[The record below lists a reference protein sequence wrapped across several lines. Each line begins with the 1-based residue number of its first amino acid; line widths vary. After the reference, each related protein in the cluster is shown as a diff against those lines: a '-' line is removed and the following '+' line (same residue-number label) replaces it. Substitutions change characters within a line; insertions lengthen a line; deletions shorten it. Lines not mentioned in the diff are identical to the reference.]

1 MKLSASVLLLV
12 LFASSLLAQDS
23 QIKWWNPVENDFKVI
38 EGQAWPAEVAGFYER
53 LPKEAETKVRKRLWD
68 LSKNAAGLLIRF
80 RSNAPEI
87 SVRYQVKGAKSMPH
101 MPATGVSGVDL
112 YAKDDDGKWLWN
124 KGFYSFRDTV
134 RYNFKNINTNNQR
147 HEEGKEYQLYLPPYN
162 SISWLEIG
170 VPSESSFTPTPLR
183 QEKPI
188 VVYGTSIAQGACAS
202 RPGMTWTSILQRKLD
217 RPLINLAFS
226 GNGRLESEMI
236 DYLTDIDAKIYIL
249 DCLPNLGPTKDRSL
263 ENVFDRIISS
273 VRTLK
278 SKRPTVPILLT
289 EHGGYSDGATNMARQ
304 KTVTDLNNV
313 LRKAFLQ
320 LKKEGFQ
327 GLHILPIGEIGLS
340 NDSFVDGTH
349 PSDLGMVEYASAYE
363 NKLRFILNERQ
374 GEYHTTIPVT
384 QAREPDMYSWEQRH
398 QEILKI
404 NKTTSNNIAFFGNS
418 IIHYWGGK
426 PDAPIKRNEA
436 SWAANFE
443 RLGVQNFGF
452 GWDRIE
458 NALWRIYH
466 DALDDFDGD
475 QVAIMMGTNNLGL
488 NTDMEIVE
496 GLKHLVMAIQSRKP
510 NVSVLLLGILPRRNQ
525 EERIL
530 NLNKMIAQTAMISG
544 VDYQDAGDVLLHEE
558 KINETLFIDGLHPN
572 SKGYE
577 LLGKEMAKYLIK

>member
-1 MKLSASVLLLV
+1 MKLSY
-12 LFASSLLAQDS
+12 SLLILLFSYSLVAQES
-23 QIKWWNPVENDFKVI
+23 QIKWWNPTENDFKVI
-38 EGQAWPAEVAGFYER
+38 EGQAWPDEVADFYDR
-53 LPKEAETKVRKRLWD
+53 LPKEAETVVRKRLWD

-80 RSNAPEI
+80 RSNASEI
-87 SVRYQVKGAKSMPH
+87 SVRYKVKGAKSMPH

-112 YAKDDDGKWLWN
+112 YSKDDDGKWLWN

-147 HEEGKEYQLYLPPYN
+147 HDEGKEYQLYLPPYN

-170 VPSESSFTPTPLR
+170 VPSESHFTPTPLR

-188 VVYGTSIAQGACAS
+188 AVYGTSIAQGACAS

-263 ENVFDRIISS
+263 ENVYDRIIAS

-289 EHGGYSDGATNMARQ
+289 EHGGYSDGATNMSRQ
-304 KTVTDLNNV
+304 KTFTDLNNV

-320 LKKEGFQ
+320 LQKEGFQ
-327 GLHILPIGEIGLS
+327 DLHILPIGEIGLS
-340 NDSFVDGTH
+340 IDSFVDGTH

-363 NKLRFILNERQ
+363 NKLRFILNEPL
-374 GEYHTTIPVT
+374 GGYITTIPVT
-384 QAREPDMYSWEQRH
+384 QAREPDLYNWEKRH
-398 QEILKI
+398 QDLLVL
-404 NKTTSNNIAFFGNS
+404 NKNQRSDIAFFGNS

-426 PDAPIKRNEA
+426 PVAPIKRNEA
-436 SWAANFE
+436 SWATHFE

-475 QVAIMMGTNNLGL
+475 QVVIMMGSNNLGL
-488 NTDMEIVE
+488 NTDIEIIE
-496 GLKHLVMAIQSRKP
+496 GLKQLVVAIQSRKP

-530 NLNKMIAQTAMISG
+530 NLNKMIGQIGMITS
-544 VDYQDAGDVLLHEE
+544 VDYQDVGAVLLNNE

-572 SKGYE
+572 SEGYD
-577 LLGKEMAKYLIK
+577 LLGKEIAKHLTK